1 MLDLYELEQFAAFAE
16 LGTLSRVAEKFHI
29 STPSI
34 TRSMQHLE
42 ESFGVP
48 LFSRA
53 KNRIELNSTGR
64 FAAEYARKLLADA
77 SQTIDQVRA
86 FDARQK
92 TIVIR
97 SCAPA
102 PLWTLLPKL
111 NAEHPG
117 MVVSSVICQ
126 NEEVLAALKDGSCD
140 IGILPF
146 PLEKGEKFM
155 QENLFV
161 CVPPDHELASHSTLT
176 FDEINGFNFLLRTE
190 LGFWDTL
197 CREKMPASKF
207 LVQTDSEAFEELV
220 KASSL
225 PCFST
230 DYGQNQRGIF
240 STRVNI
246 PLSDD
251 EAHVTFYIEKSC
263 RHERRQPFS

>member
-1 MLDLYELEQFAAFAE
+1 MLNLYELEQFVSFAE

-48 LFSRA
+48 LFFRG
-53 KNRIELNSTGR
+53 KNRIELNDTGC
-64 FAAEYARKLLADA
+64 FAVEYARKLLVDA
-77 SQTIDQVRA
+77 KQTIDQVQA
-86 FDARQK
+86 FDARCK

-102 PLWTLLPKL
+102 PLWSLLPKL
-111 NAEHPG
+111 NAEQPG
-117 MVVSSVICQ
+117 MMVSSVICQ
-126 NEEVLAALKDGSCD
+126 NDEVLAALKDGSCD

-146 PLEKGEKFM
+146 PLENGCEFM

-161 CVPPDHELASHSTLT
+161 CVPPEHELAHYESLT
-176 FDEINGFNFLLRTE
+176 FEEINGFNFLLRSE

-207 LVQTDSEAFEELV
+207 LVQTDTDAFNELV
-220 KASSL
+220 LNSSL
-225 PCFST
+225 PCFTT
-230 DYGQNQRGIF
+230 DYGINQRLFQSKRI
-240 STRVNI
+240 NI
-246 PLSDD
+246 PLTDS
-251 EAHVTFYIEKSC
+251 EANVTFYIITQNC
-263 RHERRQPFS
+263 

>member
-1 MLDLYELEQFAAFAE
+1 MLDLYELEQFVAFAE

-42 ESFGVP
+42 ERFGVP
-48 LFSRA
+48 LFSRG
-53 KNRIELNSTGR
+53 KKRIELNDTGR
-64 FAAEYARKLLADA
+64 FAVEYARKLLADA
-77 SQTIDQVRA
+77 KQTVDQVQA
-86 FDARQK
+86 FDTRRK
-92 TIVIR
+92 TIMIR

-111 NAEHPG
+111 SAEHPR
-117 MVVSSVICQ
+117 MMVSSVICQ
-126 NEEVLAALKDGSCD
+126 NEEVLAALKDSSCD

-146 PLEKGEKFM
+146 PLENSCEFM

-161 CVPPDHELASHSTLT
+161 CVPPEHELAHHKTLT
-176 FDEINGFNFLLRTE
+176 FEEINGFNFLLRSE

-197 CREKMPASKF
+197 CREKMLASKF

-220 KASSL
+220 MASSL

-230 DYGQNQRGIF
+230 DYGQNQCGVF

-246 PLSDD
+246 PLTDD
-251 EAHVTFYIEKSC
+251 EAHVTFYITKYS
-263 RHERRQPFS
+263 PK